1 MHLQL
6 LRVCILVPVVKGF
19 WYYFPMQFKRHTLH
33 VFIFR
38 TQIWSRI
45 ELSVAQASRQI
56 SLSSKALAINRD
68 TLPIKKGVVMIYMN
82 CSFLEQQMNCGLS
95 VLQSSMSGFLRVSYI
110 LHSVRKWI
118 SSSTLRWHT
127 GQIRCS
133 LSIGLGFTCLP
144 VSIISLWFDNLN
156 LVSFCLIFVFL
167 ICSKYSSLPISCFIS
182 PQVLNFDS
190 GFLI

>member
-68 TLPIKKGVVMIYMN
+68 TLPIKRGVVMIYTN

-118 SSSTLRWHT
+118 SSSTFYRGTRGKYAALCLQAWVSHAY
-127 GQIRCS
+127 QSQSSVC
-133 LSIGLGFTCLP
+133 GL
-144 VSIISLWFDNLN
+144 II
-156 LVSFCLIFVFL
+156 
-167 ICSKYSSLPISCFIS
+167 
-182 PQVLNFDS
+182 
-190 GFLI
+190 